1 ASGSLACSGKRLA
14 TEARRA
20 ITNDSYTKHSHL
32 QGNASGRGSDA
43 AGTHTGIPDL
53 TGWHTLARKRRPS
66 TRSAFHRGT
75 PTVIRQLASRRST
88 TRACTPRERNPPS
101 RESNLRAKRSRKLLL
116 LRLLRGLLR
125 FLRSHGLLSFLL
137 RLRGSFLLLL
147 GDVPTRRFGF
157 SRLRSLG
164 KLRGRCLCRPAHP
177 VADLRRSRPLGH
189 QGTGDC
195 FSLSS

>member
-125 FLRSHGLLSFLL
+125 L
-137 RLRGSFLLLL
+137 LRGSFLLLL

-177 VADLRRSRPLGH
+177 VADLRRSR
-189 QGTGDC
+189 
-195 FSLSS
+195 

>member
-101 RESNLRAKRSRKLLL
+101 RESNLTAKRSRKLH
-116 LRLLRGLLR
+116 LLRGLLR

-137 RLRGSFLLLL
+137 RLRGAFLLLL
-147 GDVPTRRFGF
+147 GDVPTPRFGF

-189 QGTGDC
+189 QG
-195 FSLSS
+195 